1 MIKTKINSTKKRE
14 LFSTVQKYISTIV
27 LPGFKMQAKW
37 TRCKIVPKWEIS
49 RISMSFFE
57 YVICLRAVF
66 HMLYAWYFQIAVSW
80 INPAKYGTPVSS
92 QRTSLMHHQLNAV
105 LSCGPSSHQQ
115 DKLTCMFGSAEI
127 GMQVMHA
134 LSALTS
140 WGVKQMKDLEH
151 PHRSQK
157 RLQEQRTLHSLLVLS
172 GNLDLYKVVIRDR
185 NGMWEP
191 KQCTH
196 W

>member
-1 MIKTKINSTKKRE
+1 
-14 LFSTVQKYISTIV
+14 
-27 LPGFKMQAKW
+27 
-37 TRCKIVPKWEIS
+37 
-49 RISMSFFE
+49 
-57 YVICLRAVF
+57 
-66 HMLYAWYFQIAVSW
+66 
-80 INPAKYGTPVSS
+80 
-92 QRTSLMHHQLNAV
+92 
-105 LSCGPSSHQQ
+105 
-115 DKLTCMFGSAEI
+115 
-127 GMQVMHA
+127 
-134 LSALTS
+134 
-140 WGVKQMKDLEH
+140 MKDLEH